1 MKKLLTIL
9 VLGLLWS
16 NVGSTSEFEWIK
28 NQTEFEDSNRLLHWD
43 KNKRFENFLR
53 ANITKKEFFVDN
65 LMESMSKPQEN
76 PIKYLD
82 NKRYVVIASCMYK
95 FCTQKGL
102 VFIDTTNQEIIGTYL
117 WEERRGTE
125 TNSIVM
131 IIASKNHETYNKL
144 PKTFFKTIEDWKKEN
159 NLDQKTTF
167 IEFVGKDDKVQ
178 KIE

>member
-1 MKKLLTIL
+1 MKKIL
-9 VLGLLWS
+9 FIILALLWS

-82 NKRYVVIASCMYK
+82 NKRYVIIASCMYK

-102 VFIDTTNQEIIGTYL
+102 VFIDTINKEIIGTYL
-117 WEERRGTE
+117 WEELDAKD
-125 TNSIVM
+125 SIGM
-131 IIASKNHETYNKL
+131 IIFSKNHETYNKL

-159 NLDQKTTF
+159 NLDQRPVILEF
-167 IEFVGKDDKVQ
+167 IGKDDRVQ
-178 KIE
+178 EIK

>member
-1 MKKLLTIL
+1 MKKLLAII
-9 VLGLLWS
+9 VLGLLWN

-28 NQTEFEDSNRLLHWD
+28 NQTEFKDSNKLLHWD

-53 ANITKKEFFVDN
+53 ANITKKDFFVDN

-82 NKRYVVIASCMYK
+82 NKRYVIIASCMYK

-117 WEERRGTE
+117 WEEKDAKD
-125 TNSIVM
+125 SIGM
-131 IIASKNHETYNKL
+131 IIFSKNHETYNKL

-159 NLDQKTTF
+159 NLDQRPIILEF
-167 IEFVGKDDKVQ
+167 IGKDDSVQ
-178 KIE
+178 KVK

>member
-1 MKKLLTIL
+1 MKKLLAII
-9 VLGLLWS
+9 VLGLLWG
-16 NVGSTSEFEWIK
+16 NVGSASEFEWIK

-53 ANITKKEFFVDN
+53 ANITKKEFLVDN

-82 NKRYVVIASCMYK
+82 NKRYVIIASCMYK

-102 VFIDTTNQEIIGTYL
+102 VFIDTINQEIIGTYL
-117 WEERRGTE
+117 WEEQDE
-125 TNSIVM
+125 KNSIGLV
-131 IIASKNHETYNKL
+131 ILSKKHETYNKL
-144 PKTFFKTIEDWKKEN
+144 PKTFLKTLEDWKKEN
-159 NLDQKTTF
+159 NLDQRPAN
-167 IEFVGKDDKVQ
+167 IEFVGKDDRVQ

>member
-1 MKKLLTIL
+1 MKKIL
-9 VLGLLWS
+9 ALIILALLWS
-16 NVGSTSEFEWIK
+16 NVGSASEFEWIK
-28 NQTEFEDSNRLLHWD
+28 NQTEFKNSNKLLYWD
-43 KNKRFENFLR
+43 KSKRFENFLR
-53 ANITKKEFFVDN
+53 ANMTTKEYSVDN
-65 LMESMSKPQEN
+65 LIESMSHPQY

-82 NKRYVVIASCMYK
+82 NKKYVIIDSCMYK

-102 VFIDTTNQEIIGTYL
+102 VFIDTINKEIIGTYL
-117 WEERRGTE
+117 WEELDAKD
-125 TNSIVM
+125 SIGM
-131 IIASKNHETYNKL
+131 IIFSKNHETYNKL

>member
-1 MKKLLTIL
+1 MKKILTLIIL
-9 VLGLLWS
+9 ALIWS
-16 NVGSTSEFEWIK
+16 NVGSASEFEWIK
-28 NQTEFEDSNRLLHWD
+28 NQTEFKNSNKLLYWD
-43 KNKRFENFLR
+43 KSKRFENFLK
-53 ANITKKEFFVDN
+53 ANMTTKEYSVDN
-65 LMESMSKPQEN
+65 LIESMSHPQY

-82 NKRYVVIASCMYK
+82 NKKYVIIDSCMYK

-131 IIASKNHETYNKL
+131 IVASKNHKTYNKL

-159 NLDQKTTF
+159 NLDQRPVILEF
-167 IEFVGKDDKVQ
+167 IGKDDRVQ
-178 KIE
+178 KIK

>member
-1 MKKLLTIL
+1 MKKLLAII

-16 NVGSTSEFEWIK
+16 NIGSTSEFEWIK

-82 NKRYVVIASCMYK
+82 NKRYVIIASCMYK

-102 VFIDTTNQEIIGTYL
+102 VFIDTINKEIIGAYL
-117 WEERRGTE
+117 WKERDE
-125 TNSIVM
+125 KNSIALT
-131 IIASKNHETYNKL
+131 ILSKNHETYNNL
-144 PKTFFKTIEDWKKEN
+144 PKTFLETIEDWKKEN
-159 NLDQKTTF
+159 NLDQRPTN
-167 IEFVGKDDKVQ
+167 IRFVGKDDRVQ
-178 KIE
+178 EIK

>member
-1 MKKLLTIL
+1 MKKLLAII

-82 NKRYVVIASCMYK
+82 NKRYVIIASCMYK

-102 VFIDTTNQEIIGTYL
+102 VFIDTLNQEIIGTYL
-117 WEERRGTE
+117 WEEQDE
-125 TNSIVM
+125 KNSIGLV
-131 IIASKNHETYNKL
+131 ILSKKHEVYNKL
-144 PKTFFKTIEDWKKEN
+144 PKTFLKTLEDWKKEN
-159 NLDQKTTF
+159 NLDQRPAN
-167 IEFVGKDDKVQ
+167 IEFVGKDDRVQ